1 MLDHMLDQ
9 LLFPL
14 VLWPSFASAQN
25 PFPLKYDTSAQG
37 TWRDGLPMNI
47 YMLWEFH
54 EPRVQGTF
62 RMSKPEHDCL
72 PIPIYRLLCSFHH
85 ENFHFN
91 GSFTKL
97 RRWTIPRKQSC
108 KYIHSFVNSINV
120 TYKLQSLW
128 PLSKETL
135 EDAPHGC
142 HPLPT
147 KIQCMLNRQ
156 LQKLGFH
163 GADYSYSMICGKPG
177 NQASCTEDFSKE
189 WCCAFLCFAKFCGNL
204 GR

>member
-62 RMSKPEHDCL
+62 RMGKPEHACL
-72 PIPIYRLLCSFHH
+72 PIPIYRLLRSFHH
-85 ENFHFN
+85 ENLRFN

-97 RRWTIPRKQSC
+97 RRWTIQRKQSC
-108 KYIHSFVNSINV
+108 RCINSLVYCFLKTN
-120 TYKLQSLW
+120 TPQSLW
-128 PLSKETL
+128 PLSQRNL
-135 EDAPHGC
+135 GGC
-142 HPLPT
+142 T
-147 KIQCMLNRQ
+147 SWMLST
-156 LQKLGFH
+156 
-163 GADYSYSMICGKPG
+163 AD
-177 NQASCTEDFSKE
+177 QASKVCWTDNPRNQGFMVQPTHIP
-189 WCCAFLCFAKFCGNL
+189 
-204 GR
+204 